1 MTRSSTSPRGS
12 DQRPARPSWLTGEAS
27 ELGIT
32 ATDREVAAELETV
45 KDQQF
50 KTEAE
55 FNKYLKEANF
65 TLEGSHLQDQLQLLD
80 QKIQDKI
87 TKSVSSVPD
96 SDIENYYEGA
106 KDQFTTPGPR
116 HPRDRQQGQGQDRR
130 GQGGPEGELRQ
141 EGVRRGGQEVLD
153 RSDRERRWR
162 PRRSD

>member
-1 MTRSSTSPRGS
+1 MPPGRRVQQCQPGPPGEFQARGFGV
-12 DQRPARPSWLTGEAS
+12 DDAVEGF
-27 ELGIT
+27 LGGG
-32 ATDREVAAELETV
+32 EVAAELETV

-65 TLEGSHLQDQLQLLD
+65 TLEEVTSRVRLQLLS

-106 KDQFTTPGPR
+106 EDEVTTAED
-116 HPRDRQQGQGQDRR
+116 RDGVGR
-130 GQGGPEGELRQ
+130 GNKKKGKQ
-141 EGVRRGGQEVLD
+141 
-153 RSDRERRWR
+153 
-162 PRRSD
+162 